1 MSFMNGVLADDV
13 QDLAKEVPC
22 RENEEARGAS
32 REHAGREGESGRQND
47 GRHGDQILIKKSQ
60 TVQKRYRKG
69 TPGTPKKYRNKG
81 P

>member
-32 REHAGREGESGRQND
+32 REHAGREEESGRQETTD
-47 GRHGDQILIKKSQ
+47 MEI
-60 TVQKRYRKG
+60 RY
-69 TPGTPKKYRNKG
+69 
-81 P
+81 

>member
-32 REHAGREGESGRQND
+32 REHAGRKGSQGVRTTADIEKR
-47 GRHGDQILIKKSQ
+47 LIKKVTERHQ
-60 TVQKRYRKG
+60 KG
-69 TPGTPKKYRNKG
+69 TTGTPKKYQN
-81 P
+81 

>member
-22 RENEEARGAS
+22 RENEETRANRAASTRGEKGKLR
-32 REHAGREGESGRQND
+32 REDVMHREKGGVTEE
-47 GRHGDQILIKKSQ
+47 KSI
-60 TVQKRYRKG
+60 G
-69 TPGTPKKYRNKG
+69 PKI

>member
-32 REHAGREGESGRQND
+32 REHAGREGESGRQKTAD
-47 GRHGDQILIKKSQ
+47 MEIKS
-60 TVQKRYRKG
+60 
-69 TPGTPKKYRNKG
+69 N
-81 P
+81 

>member
-1 MSFMNGVLADDV
+1 MNGVLADEQVSARRYHVVKTRKGARSDP
-13 QDLAKEVPC
+13 Q
-22 RENEEARGAS
+22 ARGERRVRAS
-32 REHAGREGESGRQND
+32 GD
-47 GRHGDQILIKKSQ
+47 DRHGDQILIKKSQ